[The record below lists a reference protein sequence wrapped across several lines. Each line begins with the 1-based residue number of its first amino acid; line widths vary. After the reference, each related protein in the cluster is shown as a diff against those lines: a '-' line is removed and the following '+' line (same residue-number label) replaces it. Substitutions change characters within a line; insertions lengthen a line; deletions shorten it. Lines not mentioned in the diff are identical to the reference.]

1 MGDLTPTRR
10 IVRWPRRAL
19 AFTAMGGALLA
30 GWIITRNAIFPD
42 QHGAKVSHFTIDSR
56 YVKKELEV
64 TVIVPKGVGTRPPL
78 LIFLH
83 GRNGDQDSE
92 LRNGPMFD
100 ALAKLGRRA
109 PVIAFPNGGGD
120 SYWHDRK
127 SGAWD
132 HYVTRE
138 VTRAVLRRYHTDPR
152 RIAIGGTSMGGF
164 GALDIA
170 WRLPGTFCAVGAH
183 SPAIWQTGGQ
193 TAPGAFDD
201 AQDFA
206 RHDVVGAATAQK
218 VPGRRQAMSSATTS
232 SRSRSTTRAAS
243 SARAYG
249 STPARPTRSGPAT
262 RRSSPHCAPVRRRSG
277 PTSTGTAGTTA
288 PTGTATGPP
297 T

>member
-1 MGDLTPTRR
+1 ETPMGDLTPTRR

-206 RHDVVGAATAQK
+206 RNNIVAVAKHH
-218 VPGRRQAMSSATTS
+218 PGRFV
-232 SRSRSTTRAAS
+232 
-243 SARAYG
+243 
-249 STPARPTRSGPAT
+249 GP
-262 RRSSPHCAPVRRRSG
+262 RVWLD
-277 PTSTGTAGTTA
+277 AGTTDPLRPGHKA
-288 PTGTATGPP
+288 FVTALPAGRSPIRAHLYWHGGHDRAYWHSHWP
-297 T
+297 AYLSFYASALASCG